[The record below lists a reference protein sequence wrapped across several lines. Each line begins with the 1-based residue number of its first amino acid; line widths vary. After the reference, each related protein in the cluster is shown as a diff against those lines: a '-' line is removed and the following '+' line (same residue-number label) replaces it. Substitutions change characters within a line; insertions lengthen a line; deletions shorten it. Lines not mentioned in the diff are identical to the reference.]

1 MRDGARAQA
10 AIEVLTDSV
19 ELKRPPA
26 LALKDWA
33 NRHRFA
39 GSKDRSA
46 IGDIVFMAMRIRAQS
61 TFAFGSESP
70 RAWVLGALK
79 WGFGLSNDA
88 ICALSKDN
96 EHSIAE
102 PTEQELKCFDAS
114 FENCDSWVIGN
125 YPKWLDEELQKAF
138 GDNRGAEMAAL
149 SKPAPLDFRVN
160 TLKSDIDNLIKE
172 LSTSPKLV
180 SEIVK
185 TPLSKIGARLAW
197 SNGKSFPFAV
207 EPSFL
212 RGEFEVQDEASQ
224 LCAQLTGAKEGQ
236 RIADVCAGGGGKTL
250 ALGALTNNK
259 AKIIAYDTDPNRIA
273 PIHERLRRAGIDA
286 DVRTQRRGIDT
297 FKDIN
302 DKCDIV
308 LVDAPCTGAGTW
320 RRAPDTK
327 WKLTPQ
333 NIEKRQFDQQSALNL
348 AMPLVKA
355 GGMLAYV
362 TCSILPCE
370 NDESVEKFLTDFPQ
384 FEAKPIMQHLQ
395 ELNMEYLADFVH
407 FTKYGIQFT
416 PLKSNTDGFF
426 FAPLIR
432 PSEH

>member
-10 AIEVLTDSV
+10 AIEVLQDSL

-26 LALKDWA
+26 LSLKEWA
-33 NRHRFA
+33 NKHRFA

-46 IGDIVFMAMRIRAQS
+46 IGDIVFMAMRLRAQS
-61 TFAFGSESP
+61 SYAFGQESP
-70 RAWVLGALK
+70 RSWVLGALK
-79 WGFGLSNDA
+79 FGFGM
-88 ICALSKDN
+88 SKDEIIAWSHDN
-96 EHSIAE
+96 EHSLAE
-102 PTEQELKCFDAS
+102 PNSQEITAFECKFD
-114 FENCDSWVIGN
+114 NCDPWVIGN
-125 YPKWLDEELQKAF
+125 YPKWLDGELQKAF
-138 GDNRGAEMAAL
+138 GDNRGMELAAL

-160 TLKSDIDNLIKE
+160 SLKSNIDNLIKE
-172 LSTSPKLV
+172 LSTSPKLQ

-197 SNGKSFPFAV
+197 SNGRAFPFAV
-207 EPSFL
+207 EPAYL

-250 ALGALTNNK
+250 ALAALTNNK

-273 PIHERLRRAGIDA
+273 PIYERLRRADAKA
-286 DVRTQRRGIDT
+286 DVRTERRGTDT
-297 FKDIN
+297 FSDIN
-302 DKCDIV
+302 GKCDVV

-327 WKLTPQ
+327 WKLTQQ
-333 NIEKRQFDQQSALNL
+333 NIEKRQNDQQSALKM
-348 AMPLVKA
+348 AAPLVKN
-355 GGMLAYV
+355 GGLLAYV

-370 NDESVEKFLTDFPQ
+370 NDESVEKFLNAYPQ
-384 FEAKPIMQHLQ
+384 FETKPIMQHLQ
-395 ELNMEYLADFVH
+395 DLGLEYLAERVH

-416 PLKSNTDGFF
+416 PLKSNTDGFY
-426 FAPLIR
+426 FAPLIL
-432 PSEH
+432 SEH

>member
-10 AIEVLTDSV
+10 AIEVLEDSV
-19 ELKRPPA
+19 DTKRPPA
-26 LALKDWA
+26 LCLKDWA
-33 NRHRFA
+33 NKHRFA

-46 IGDIVFMAMRIRAQS
+46 IGDIVFMAMRLRALS
-61 TFAFGSESP
+61 SYAFGQETP

-79 WGFGLSNDA
+79 FGFGMSNDA
-88 ICALSKDN
+88 IITWSQDN
-96 EHSIAE
+96 EHSFTTPNE
-102 PTEQELKCFDAS
+102 EELKCFEKS
-114 FENCDSWVIGN
+114 FENCDPWVIGN
-125 YPKWLDEELQKAF
+125 YPKWLDGELQKAF
-138 GDNRGAEMAAL
+138 GDNRGAELAAL

-160 TLKSDIDNLIKE
+160 SIKSNIDNLIKE
-172 LSTSPKLV
+172 LSSSPKLQ

-197 SNGKSFPFAV
+197 SNGRAFPFAV
-207 EPSFL
+207 EPAFL

-259 AKIIAYDTDPNRIA
+259 ANIIAYDTDPNRIA
-273 PIHERLRRAGIDA
+273 PIYERLRRAGIDA
-286 DVRTQRRGIDT
+286 DVRTDRRGIDT

-302 DKCDIV
+302 GKCDVV

-327 WKLTPQ
+327 WKLTEQ
-333 NIEKRQFDQQSALNL
+333 NIEKRQNDQQSALKM
-348 AMPLVKA
+348 AAPLVKK
-355 GGMLAYV
+355 GGLLAYV

-370 NDESVEKFLTDFPQ
+370 NDESVEKFLNAYPQ
-384 FEAKPIMQHLQ
+384 YEAKPIMQHLQ
-395 ELNMEYLADFVH
+395 ELGMEYLADNVH

-416 PLKSNTDGFF
+416 PLKSNTDGFYF
-426 FAPLIR
+426 SPLIL
-432 PSEH
+432 SEQ

>member
-10 AIEVLTDSV
+10 AIEVLEDSV
-19 ELKRPPA
+19 DTKRPPA
-26 LALKDWA
+26 LCLKDWA
-33 NRHRFA
+33 NKHRFA

-46 IGDIVFMAMRIRAQS
+46 IGDIVFMAMRLRAQS
-61 TFAFGSESP
+61 GFAFGQETP

-79 WGFGLSNDA
+79 FGFGMSNDA
-88 ICALSKDN
+88 IIAWSQDN
-96 EHSIAE
+96 EYSFAAPSE
-102 PTEQELKCFDAS
+102 EELKCFEKS
-114 FENCDSWVIGN
+114 FENCDPWVIGN
-125 YPKWLDEELQKAF
+125 YPEWLDGELQKAF
-138 GDNRGAEMAAL
+138 GDNRGAELAAL

-160 TLKSDIDNLIKE
+160 SIKSNIDNLIKE
-172 LSTSPKLV
+172 LSSSPKLQ

-197 SNGKSFPFAV
+197 SNGRAFPFAV

-236 RIADVCAGGGGKTL
+236 KIADVCAGGGGKTL
-250 ALGALTNNK
+250 ALASLTNNK
-259 AKIIAYDTDPNRIA
+259 ANIIAYDTDPNRIA
-273 PIHERLRRAGIDA
+273 PIYERLRRAGIDA
-286 DVRTQRRGIDT
+286 DVRTDRRGIDT

-302 DKCDIV
+302 GKCDVV

-327 WKLTPQ
+327 WKLTDQ
-333 NIEKRQFDQQSALNL
+333 NIEKRQNDQQSALKM
-348 AMPLVKA
+348 AAPLVKT
-355 GGMLAYV
+355 GGLLAYV

-370 NDESVEKFLTDFPQ
+370 NDESVEKFLNAYPQ

-395 ELNMEYLADFVH
+395 ELEMEYLADHVH

-416 PLKSNTDGFF
+416 PLKSNTDGFY
-426 FAPLIR
+426 FAPLIL
-432 PSEH
+432 SEQ

>member
-1 MRDGARAQA
+1 MKDGARAQA
-10 AIEVLTDSV
+10 AIEVLEDAV

-26 LALKDWA
+26 LALKDWS

-61 TFAFGSESP
+61 SFAFGIQSP

-79 WGFGLSNDA
+79 WGFGLANEEIISQ
-88 ICALSKDN
+88 SKDN
-96 EHSIAE
+96 EHSFS
-102 PTEQELKCFDAS
+102 PLNDDELKCLDKS
-114 FENCDSWVIGN
+114 FENCAHHIIGN
-125 YPKWLDEELQKAF
+125 YPEWLDDELKKAF
-138 GDNRGAEMAAL
+138 GDNRGNEMAQM

-160 TLKSDIDNLIKE
+160 NLKTDLDNLIKE
-172 LSTSPKLV
+172 LSTSPKLQ
-180 SEIVK
+180 SQIEK
-185 TPLSKIGARLAW
+185 TKLSPFCARLAW
-197 SNGKSFPFAV
+197 SNGRAFPFAI

-212 RGEFEVQDEASQ
+212 NGEFEVQDEASQ
-224 LCAQLTGAKEGQ
+224 LCALLTGAKEGQ
-236 RIADVCAGGGGKTL
+236 IIADICAGGGGKTL
-250 ALGALTNNK
+250 ALAAFANNK

-273 PIHERLRRAGIDA
+273 PIHDRLRRSGAIA

-302 DKCDIV
+302 ARCDVV

-333 NIEKRQFDQQSALNL
+333 NIEKRQNDQQSALKL
-348 AMPLVKA
+348 AVPLVKKN
-355 GGMLAYV
+355 GLLAYV

-370 NDESVEKFLTDFPQ
+370 NDDSVEKFLSEYPQ
-384 FEAKPIMQHLQ
+384 FEAKPIMQHLE
-395 ELNMEYLADFVH
+395 ELKMEHLMEYVH
-407 FTKYGIQFT
+407 LTKYGIQFT
-416 PLKSNTDGFF
+416 PLKSNTDGFY
-426 FAPLIR
+426 FAPLIL
-432 PSEH
+432 SE